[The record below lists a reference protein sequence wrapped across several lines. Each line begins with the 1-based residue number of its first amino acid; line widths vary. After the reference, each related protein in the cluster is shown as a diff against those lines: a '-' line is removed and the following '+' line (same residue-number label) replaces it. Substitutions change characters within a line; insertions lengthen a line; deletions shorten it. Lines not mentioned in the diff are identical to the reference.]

1 MTVHRDRDAAIRTRA
16 DALGMAL
23 TLIAVPLAVLVGRDW
38 LLMPAGYWT
47 LALGLRLVAGPR
59 RKGSGPAEADDAWV
73 REQR

>member
-16 DALGMAL
+16 DALGMVL
-23 TLIAVPLAVLVGRDW
+23 TLIAVPVAALAGRDW

-59 RKGSGPAEADDAWV
+59 RDGSGPAAADDDWV
-73 REQR
+73 RGQR